1 MGWRRQLSSRKM
13 KCPPAWGTVWITRP
27 VVVAVFAREQTLGM
41 GMKPNTKFR
50 LTARLLGFSGMEKM
64 ASVMF
69 GQFIYATENDRGGVQ
84 SSHRTD

>member
-1 MGWRRQLSSRKM
+1 LSSRKM

-50 LTARLLGFSGMEKM
+50 LTARLLGFAEGRRKWL
-64 ASVMF
+64 ASCLDNLFMLPKT
-69 GQFIYATENDRGGVQ
+69 TEREFKVPAGPTRD
-84 SSHRTD
+84 